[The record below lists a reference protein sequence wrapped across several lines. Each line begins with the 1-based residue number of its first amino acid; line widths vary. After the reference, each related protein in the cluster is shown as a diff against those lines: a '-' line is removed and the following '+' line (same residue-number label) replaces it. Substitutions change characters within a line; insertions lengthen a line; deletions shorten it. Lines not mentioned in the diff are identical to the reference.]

1 MSIAM
6 HNHRIIYY
14 RLLRLFSVFSVVV
27 VFFACRPEEII
38 PPEQPTDTTTI
49 PVDSATIDTIAHDTI
64 AHDTIPTD
72 TISDKPYEPNDTA
85 RFLSYL
91 FDLNDL
97 PVVTLRIT
105 EADWNEYLTNFD
117 NNPNNGL
124 YVPAAFTM
132 QKSDGRVYHRDSIG
146 LRPRGNT
153 SRKRPEG
160 NSGEPH
166 NRYSPNWHHAH
177 FGIRFTKYDSGQ
189 RFFGMDRIVLK
200 WFNNDPTY
208 CREIYC
214 YDLFRRF
221 GVWSAPRASYCRLYL
236 EIELQP
242 DGQYTNE
249 TTQRAYFGVYE
260 MIEGVRKGYLDDR
273 RKEGYVPDAQGN
285 MWKAAY
291 NSQGPA
297 DLFNTDRSRMGVSDE
312 EHTYCYDLKTNKT
325 SLGAAQNQL
334 VDFING
340 MMPLPSG
347 SEQLKSW
354 LIEHIDI
361 DLFLRQLAVNV
372 MVGMW
377 DDYWVNANN
386 YYFYFDSNNRFY
398 FIPYDY
404 DNTLGTS
411 SIIAD
416 AGTQNL
422 LHWGSRDGDR
432 LLVKKVLSIKDFEDT
447 YKRYIKELAASDE
460 LFGAAGSR
468 VRIQRFYSLI
478 QPYIANDTGEDMEI
492 NDQPAYWGNQPQ
504 YRLLSGGNG
513 VNFFTTKINSINF

>member
-1 MSIAM
+1 MSISM
-6 HNHRIIYY
+6 LNNKLTYCLLRIIT
-14 RLLRLFSVFSVVV
+14 LSFCTV
-27 VFFACRPEEII
+27 VFFACRPEEIT
-38 PPEQPTDTTTI
+38 PPELPDDTTAT
-49 PVDSATIDTIAHDTI
+49 PVDTTKT
-64 AHDTIPTD
+64 DTIPTD
-72 TISDKPYEPNDTA
+72 TIPTDTVPRDTIPDKPYEPNDTA
-85 RFLSYL
+85 RNLSYL
-91 FDLNDL
+91 FDLDDL
-97 PVVTLRIT
+97 PVITLRIT
-105 EADWNEYLTNFD
+105 EDDWNQYLTNFD

-132 QKSDGRVYHRDSIG
+132 QKGDGRVYYRDSIG

-153 SRKRPEG
+153 SRRRPEG
-160 NSGEPH
+160 NAGEPH

-177 FGIRFTKYDSGQ
+177 FGVRFTKYDSGQ

-200 WFNNDPTY
+200 WFNNDPAY

-236 EIELQP
+236 EIVLEP
-242 DGQYTNE
+242 EGQYTAE
-249 TTQRAYFGVYE
+249 KTQRAYFGVYE
-260 MIEGVRKGYLDDR
+260 MIEGIRKGYLDDR
-273 RKEGYVPDAQGN
+273 RKEGYIPDTQGN
-285 MWKAAY
+285 LWKAAY
-291 NSQGPA
+291 NSQGQA

-312 EHTYCYDLKTNKT
+312 EHTYCYSLKTNKT
-325 SLGAAQNQL
+325 NISAAQNQL
-334 VDFING
+334 VDFIDG

-354 LIEHIDI
+354 LTEHIDI

-377 DDYWVNANN
+377 DDYWINANN

-411 SIIAD
+411 YLISD
-416 AGTQNL
+416 AGTQDL
-422 LHWGSRDGDR
+422 LHWGSREGDR

-460 LFGAAGSR
+460 LFGTEGSKAR
-468 VRIQRFYSLI
+468 LYRFRNLI
-478 QPYIANDTGEDMEI
+478 QPYISNDTYEDMDLI
-492 NDQPAYWGNQPQ
+492 DQTPSWSNQPQ
-504 YRLLSGGNG
+504 YKLLSGGQG